1 MTQVNVSLQV
11 LPVVPE
17 DEIYGVV
24 DKVIAMI
31 ERSGV
36 KYLVGPMETTMEG
49 ELEELMALV
58 IEAQR
63 VCTEAGS
70 KRVISIVKI
79 DYKVLTGEPECAALK
94 YGASVSGKKETLF
107 AGRIPMRL
115 KAS

>member
-1 MTQVNVSLQV
+1 MFSSV
-11 LPVVPE
+11 LIANRG
-17 DEIYGVV
+17 EIYGVV

-79 DYKVLTGEPECAALK
+79 DYKVDGVSIDEKIKK
-94 YGASVSGKKETLF
+94 YQE
-107 AGRIPMRL
+107 
-115 KAS
+115 